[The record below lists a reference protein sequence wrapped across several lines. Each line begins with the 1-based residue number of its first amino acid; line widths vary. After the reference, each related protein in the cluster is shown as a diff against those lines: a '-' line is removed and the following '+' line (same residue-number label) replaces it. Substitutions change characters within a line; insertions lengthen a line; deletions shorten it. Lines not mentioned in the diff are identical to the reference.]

1 LFKDYELT
9 LRAHNSLG
17 PGEES
22 PPVVFSTS
30 EEGKQ
35 NIFEEKRE
43 TEISSF
49 IAMRA
54 IHLNIRPEK
63 GGEGQFQKR
72 ENLDQGL

>member
-9 LRAHNSLG
+9 LRAYNSLG

-49 IAMRA
+49 IALRA
-54 IHLNIRPEK
+54 IHLNIRPEQGAK
-63 GGEGQFQKR
+63 GSFRKEKT
-72 ENLDQGL
+72 